1 MGTDDRSEGSGG
13 GDVDQRDWI
22 VKKIS
27 NNVCV
32 PDISSRKLFFLPYLC
47 GSKASMTH
55 SGVVCGVCGVLAR
68 EMSFEYISSMKN
80 STLKLLQP
88 GVRA

>member
-1 MGTDDRSEGSGG
+1 M
-13 GDVDQRDWI
+13 DQRDWI
-22 VKKIS
+22 VKMIS

-32 PDISSRKLFFLPYLC
+32 PDISSRKAVFPPILVRQQ
-47 GSKASMTH
+47 SSASMTH
-55 SGVVCGVCGVLAR
+55 SGVVCGVLAR
-68 EMSFEYISSMKN
+68 EMSFEYILSMKN

>member
-1 MGTDDRSEGSGG
+1 M
-13 GDVDQRDWI
+13 DQRDWI
-22 VKKIS
+22 VKMIS

-32 PDISSRKLFFLPYLC
+32 PDMSSRKAVFPPILVRQQ
-47 GSKASMTH
+47 SSASMTH

-68 EMSFEYISSMKN
+68 EMSFEYILSMKN